1 MLHSILI
8 LISLDTATAQ
18 QQYMCS
24 KELYIILNTHTE
36 DWYTCSIIEILMLQY
51 YYLHFCDLLVVL
63 VRKDTESE
71 KFPYTKLLQG
81 EYLISAL
88 IWMLYSVSRVNKVS
102 ACESHICASHTAFWP
117 EVFSPTR
124 PWYPHSIV
132 SNVITERFQQTG
144 YSYLELKHQNNV
156 YASSK
161 TDN

>member
-88 IWMLYSVSRVNKVS
+88 I
-102 ACESHICASHTAFWP
+102 
-117 EVFSPTR
+117 
-124 PWYPHSIV
+124 
-132 SNVITERFQQTG
+132 
-144 YSYLELKHQNNV
+144 
-156 YASSK
+156 
-161 TDN
+161 